1 MDRFPTIHCFLL
13 ALMGAVVLS
22 IGTAFGEPPVEESEP
37 RSSEPSLESSA
48 VTPEATSASP
58 SGLFADFSVA
68 PLALPSRVLGDKAAT
83 MKALKGFQT
92 MEIHV
97 RGRTSKS
104 PEFRSASALVKAA
117 DSATAIRLGEQ
128 EALERGLLNRE
139 MTAVMYAARDGGDSV
154 QLGWAAEWKTSA
166 AQGGRPPPGAG
177 GGDRGMVGGP
187 TDCTP
192 VPVRRGREDL
202 REIGRTHTARLN
214 THASDIDG
222 QLWQVFEREY
232 RPVLEEALEEFEGV
246 PTGMKRMDFGSDGE
260 WEAYQCDRGLTQWV
274 EGVTAC
280 LEQGAGC
287 PYGPR
292 FSMSNGPVFGIKF
305 PGVYLPE
312 ECVAASR
319 WQQGFED
326 AGRIAISEISS
337 EVDAVW
343 MEEAVDLALL
353 LDWIEELEEP
363 CGFTGNLPNETSWT
377 VAEQAWQEALDA
389 WRSRMVSP
397 EDAGQWNPSNVRI
410 RPADVGT
417 LDGVVRYATESS
429 AGRDRIADAQQRAL
443 DALRSLGNSEDEI
456 PRFGF

>member
-1 MDRFPTIHCFLL
+1 MPLETEGTRFNWDGLRSEDFRRTREAVLL
-13 ALMGAVVLS
+13 L
-22 IGTAFGEPPVEESEP
+22 EPVE
-37 RSSEPSLESSA
+37 
-48 VTPEATSASP
+48 ATEEW
-58 SGLFADFSVA
+58 
-68 PLALPSRVLGDKAAT
+68 LGDRPI
-83 MKALKGFQT
+83 ALQSLC
-92 MEIHV
+92 E
-97 RGRTSKS
+97 
-104 PEFRSASALVKAA
+104 E
-117 DSATAIRLGEQ
+117 
-128 EALERGLLNRE
+128 
-139 MTAVMYAARDGGDSV
+139 
-154 QLGWAAEWKTSA
+154 EWKTS
-166 AQGGRPPPGAG
+166 
-177 GGDRGMVGGP
+177 
-187 TDCTP
+187 
-192 VPVRRGREDL
+192 VRSVE
-202 REIGRTHTARLN
+202 HTARLN

-260 WEAYQCDRGLTQWV
+260 WKAYQCDRGLTQWV

-319 WQQGFED
+319 WQQD
-326 AGRIAISEISS
+326 LKTPAIAIRDPS

-410 RPADVGT
+410 RPADGNI
-417 LDGVVRYATESS
+417 DGVVRYATESS
-429 AGRDRIADAQQRAL
+429 AGRIASRTPSSAP
-443 DALRSLGNSEDEI
+443 DALRSLGNWRMKSSVWL
-456 PRFGF
+456 